1 MKRKNI
7 LKSAISAV
15 LRRKIFSNS
24 TLKKGAR
31 PSYGALPSKVATY
44 EELYDYNTGGW
55 YKAGVDSTDQETASV
70 ELEVG
75 RFWHAFVR
83 LVRSKS
89 VLETG
94 TYKGYSTCCI
104 ATALRDIN
112 ENGHIYTIDPWENE
126 HLWKGTDIEPFITPV
141 HEFSQNSVHLFED
154 NKFDL
159 LVLDSDHSYN
169 TVIWEL
175 IHFEKLLTIGGHI
188 LMHDTLFYDG
198 VGAAVK
204 PLYQNPRFEVVTLS
218 SPRNHGD
225 PELRCPG
232 ISIIKKVA
240 EGAPELTYEESFD
253 GWVIGDARSAPYLY
267 RPTL

>member
-1 MKRKNI
+1 MRTI
-7 LKSAISAV
+7 V
-15 LRRKIFSNS
+15 REIFPNL

-31 PSYGALPSKVATY
+31 PSYGALPNKVATY

-55 YKAGVDSTDQETASV
+55 YKVDAQSLLNSTDQETASV

-75 RFWHAFVR
+75 RFWYAFVR
-83 LVRSKS
+83 LTKPKN

-94 TYKGYSTCCI
+94 TYKGYSTSCI

-112 ENGHIYTIDPWENE
+112 EDGHIYTIDPEKNE
-126 HLWKGTDIEPFITPV
+126 YLWKDTDIEPFITPV

-154 NKFDL
+154 KRFDL

-169 TVIWEL
+169 TAIWEL

-204 PLYQNPRFEVVTLS
+204 PLYQNPRFEVVTFS
-218 SPRNHGD
+218 SPRNHND

-232 ISIIKKVA
+232 ISIIKKIA

-267 RPTL
+267 RPT